1 MNFNDVELPTN
12 RVFGFFFAGMFALAG
27 GYLSYQEQ
35 RQYGG
40 YSFIVAI
47 TLLIVTIAKPH
58 FLLPLNKLWMKLGLL
73 IGKAVN
79 PLILGIIF
87 FGIFTPVGIM
97 MRIFGRDE
105 LRLKPKKRRSYWRKR
120 KESDPNCDGFKNQF

>member
-1 MNFNDVELPTN
+1 MNFNNVELPTN
-12 RVFGFFFAGMFALAG
+12 RVFGFFFAGLFALAG
-27 GYLSYQEQ
+27 GYLLYQEQ
-35 RQYGG
+35 GKYGV
-40 YSFIVAI
+40 YSFIMAT

-58 FLLPLNKLWMKLGLL
+58 LLLPLNKLWMKLGLL

-79 PLILGIIF
+79 PLILGIIY

-105 LRLKPKKRRSYWRKR
+105 LRLKLKKRRSYWRKR
-120 KESDPNCDGFKNQF
+120 KANDPNSYGFKNQF